1 MRRPPTAISSRR
13 ALLGVSCALAGLGG
27 LLAGC
32 GSGGKAGS
40 SASTLASGGGT
51 QTSATRSSRPRASAR
66 FRSSATSVTV
76 VTTTATATS
85 TRTSS
90 APAFAPQES
99 GEGALAAA
107 AATVRAKGYTPTD
120 TVQYHPSQTLR
131 VLTAYRTGAGGAY
144 EQRAF
149 FFVDGR
155 YIGTDASQP
164 SASLRVLS
172 QRETT
177 VTLGYGLYREGDPS
191 SRPSGGEASV
201 RFQLDD
207 GRLTARDPIPPARSA
222 SGLARR

>member
-1 MRRPPTAISSRR
+1 MRKPLTAISSRL
-13 ALLGVSCALAGLGG
+13 ALLGLGCALGLGG

-32 GSGGKAGS
+32 GSGGKAGA
-40 SASTLASGGGT
+40 SANAPAPSGGT
-51 QTSATRSSRPRASAR
+51 QTIATRSSRSRASAR
-66 FRSSATSVTV
+66 HRSTATSVTV

-85 TRTSS
+85 TRTST
-90 APAFAPQES
+90 APAFAQQES
-99 GEGALAAA
+99 GEGALATAV
-107 AATVRAKGYTPTD
+107 ATVKAKGYTPTD
-120 TVQYHPSQTLR
+120 TAQYHPSQTLR
-131 VLTAYRTGAGGAY
+131 VLTAYSTGAGGAS

-164 SASLRVLS
+164 SASLKVLS
-172 QRETT
+172 QGESA

-201 RFQLDD
+201 RFQLDN
-207 GRLTARDPIPPARSA
+207 GRLTALDSIPPARSA